1 MSFLTNCNNYF
12 RKDKPESILSVGFLL
27 CLLVFCFITIYQCL
41 KGIPVNWLGAAAY
54 ITALF
59 SFKTA
64 HSYISNS
71 FNPQY
76 DENANSPI
84 NPVQPPDISQLPNT
98 KTM

>member
-1 MSFLTNCNNYF
+1 MSFFTKLEYFF
-12 RKDKPESILSVGFLL
+12 RKDKPQSILSVGFIL
-27 CLLVFCFITIYQCL
+27 CLLVFCFVIIYQCL

-64 HSYISNS
+64 HSYISGF

-76 DENANSPI
+76 DENSQSPV
-84 NPVQPPDISQLPNT
+84 NPIGQPDISQLPNA